1 MTTLML
7 RRTYYGFEPADT
19 WTAEDLQRVKIGS
32 TCECSI
38 KELRNPQFHAK
49 FMALM
54 RIGFRQFS
62 DNVPYQEHNGE
73 PVKPSFDRFRK
84 DVTIAAGYYT
94 HTFDLDGKLTLEAQS
109 IAFDKM
115 SQADFE
121 KLYSK
126 AMDVLLARLSG
137 YTQSDI
143 EAETE
148 NIARL
153 L

>member
-7 RRTYYGFEPADT
+7 RRTINGFEPADT
-19 WTAEDLQRVKIGS
+19 WAAETAQRMKIGAIY
-32 TCECSI
+32 ECPL
-38 KELRNPQFHAK
+38 KELRNPHFHAK

-121 KLYSK
+121 KLYSR
-126 AMDVLLARLSG
+126 AMDVLLVRLSG
-137 YTQSDI
+137 YTKNDI

-148 NIARL
+148 NIVRL

>member
-1 MTTLML
+1 MTALML
-7 RRTYYGFEPADT
+7 RRTINGFEPADT
-19 WTAEDLQRVKIGS
+19 WAAEDLQRVKIGA

-62 DNVPYQEHNGE
+62 DNIAYQEHNGE

-115 SQADFE
+115 TQAEFE

-126 AMDVLLARLSG
+126 AMDVLLVRLSN
-137 YTQSDI
+137 YTKSDI

-148 NIARL
+148 NIVRL

>member
-1 MTTLML
+1 MTLML
-7 RRTYYGFEPADT
+7 RRTIYGFEPADT
-19 WTAEDLQRVKIGS
+19 WGAEDLQRVKIGS

-62 DNVPYQEHNGE
+62 DNIPYQEHNGE

-84 DVTIAAGYYT
+84 DVTIAAGYYS
-94 HTFDLDGKLTLEAQS
+94 HTFDLDGKLKLEAQS
-109 IAFDKM
+109 ISFDRM
-115 SQADFE
+115 SQGDFE
-121 KLYSK
+121 KLYSA
-126 AMDVLLARLSG
+126 AMDVLLSRLSG
-137 YTQSDI
+137 YTKSDI

-148 NIARL
+148 NIVRL